1 MFYDVWL
8 TNIKFFIMLTHMTI
22 VDIFLKLFV
31 EWPNYFMNSMSSQKP
46 NADDKVENGKSVT

>member
-1 MFYDVWL
+1 
-8 TNIKFFIMLTHMTI
+8 MLTHMTI
-22 VDIFLKLFV
+22 VDICLKLFV